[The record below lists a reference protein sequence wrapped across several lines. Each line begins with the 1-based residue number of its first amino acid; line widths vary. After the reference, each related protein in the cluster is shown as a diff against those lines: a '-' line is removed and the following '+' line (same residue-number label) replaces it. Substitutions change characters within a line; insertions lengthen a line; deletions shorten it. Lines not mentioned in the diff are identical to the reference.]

1 MELNVLAA
9 NEDTQKDIDLLEA
22 EDEVELVSSGGAAE
36 EAPSDGEEATLEESV
51 LAPAAPRESLDPVA
65 LYLRDTGRRKLLERE
80 EEVALAK
87 RIEQGHFH
95 VLKAVSRSPI
105 VWKEIATM
113 AADLRHQARQIEEI
127 IECGDEQLSPR
138 QRDNKTRKALQAF
151 GQIIEL
157 SKGAMRRAKQSS
169 RISKSN
175 KPALARAQYQLAR
188 RAVQISKLVRSIQ
201 FSSAEMA
208 RLTQAIQ
215 AALDKALTA
224 RGAELREMEATPG
237 LSPRD
242 LKKTL
247 DAIRRGEAEAAQAKN
262 ELAEA
267 NLRLVVSVAKKYQN
281 RGLDLL
287 DLIQEG
293 NIGLMKAVDKFD
305 WRRGFKFST
314 YATWWIWQ
322 AVTRSISAQART
334 VRLPVHM
341 IEVINRLARTNEQLT
356 KQLNRKPTVD
366 ELAQRLGLP
375 EKKVRALMQSAQE
388 TLSLD
393 MPVGDGEE
401 SHLGDLV
408 ENTASVSP
416 SDVVMDL
423 DVKEQTSSVL
433 TMLTPREQ
441 TIIRKRFGIGEDG
454 EQTLEQVGQAL
465 GLTRERI
472 RQIEAGA
479 MRTLRK
485 SEDVQ
490 QLRTYLRRA
499 S

>member
-1 MELNVLAA
+1 VLTV
-9 NEDTQKDIDLLEA
+9 NENIQKDIDLPEP
-22 EDEVELVSSGGAAE
+22 EDEAELVSAGAASDRT
-36 EAPSDGEEATLEESV
+36 PGDGEEIIGEEA
-51 LAPAAPRESLDPVA
+51 LAPGVSRESADPVA
-65 LYLRDTGRRKLLERE
+65 VYLREMGRRRLLERE

-87 RIEQGHFH
+87 RIERGQARAMK
-95 VLKAVSRSPI
+95 VISRSPV
-105 VWKEIATM
+105 VWAEIAAM
-113 AADLRHQARQIEEI
+113 AAELRHQNRCIEEM
-127 IECGDEQLSPR
+127 IECGDEELTPR
-138 QRDNKTRKALQAF
+138 QRESRTQRALAVF
-151 GQIIEL
+151 DEVAGL
-157 SKGAMRRAKQSS
+157 SKVATRHAKRLS
-169 RISKSN
+169 RLSKSN
-175 KPALARAQYQLAR
+175 RPALVRARYRLAR
-188 RAVQISKLVRSIQ
+188 TAVDISKLVRSIQ
-201 FSSAEMA
+201 FSSAEKA
-208 RLTQAIQ
+208 RLTGAIQ
-215 AALDKALTA
+215 VALDNALAAPRAAL
-224 RGAELREMEATPG
+224 REIEATGGFGAKG
-237 LSPRD
+237 LKR
-242 LKKTL
+242 TL
-247 DAIRRGEAEAAQAKN
+247 EMIRRAEAETEQAKN

-341 IEVINRLARTNEQLT
+341 IEVINRVSRTSEELT
-356 KQLNRKPTVD
+356 KQLGRKPTLE
-366 ELAQRLGLP
+366 ELAHRAGLP
-375 EKKVRALMQSAQE
+375 EKKVEALLRSAQE

-393 MPVGDGEE
+393 TPIGDDEE
-401 SHLGDLV
+401 SHLGDLI

-423 DVKEQTSSVL
+423 DVKQRTSAIL
-433 TMLTPREQ
+433 KILTPREQ
-441 TIIRKRFGIGEDG
+441 AIIRKRFGIDEDG
-454 EQTLEQVGQAL
+454 EHTLEQVGQVL

-472 RQIEAGA
+472 RQIEVGA
-479 MRTLRK
+479 MRSLRK

>member
-1 MELNVLAA
+1 MLAV
-9 NEDTQKDIDLLEA
+9 NENAQKDIRILNA
-22 EDEVELVSSGGAAE
+22 DEETELVSSN
-36 EAPSDGEEATLEESV
+36 EATEE
-51 LAPAAPRESLDPVA
+51 LPGDAGPALREPVSAEPEAYESLDPVA
-65 LYLRDTGRRKLLERE
+65 LYLRETGRRRLLERE
-80 EEVALAK
+80 QEVALAK
-87 RIEQGHFH
+87 RIEWGQARI
-95 VLKAVSRSPI
+95 LKAISRSPV
-105 VWKEIATM
+105 VWQEIATI
-113 AADLRHQARQIEEI
+113 AADLRNQNRRADDVID
-127 IECGDEQLSPR
+127 CGDEELTPR
-138 QRDNKTRKALQAF
+138 QVESKTRKTLEAF
-151 GQIIEL
+151 DNIVQL
-157 SKGAMRRAKQSS
+157 SKNAARQVKQLS

-175 KPALARAQYQLAR
+175 RPALVRARYRLAR
-188 RAVQISKLVRSIQ
+188 TAVEISKLVRLIP
-201 FSSAEMA
+201 FNSAEKT
-208 RLTQAIQ
+208 RLSGVIQ
-215 AALDKALTA
+215 LALDKASVTPRA
-224 RGAELREMEATPG
+224 KLRRLEAAPG

-242 LKKTL
+242 LKRTL
-247 DAIRRGEAEAAQAKN
+247 ELVRQGEAEAKQAKD

-341 IEVINRLARTNEQLT
+341 IEVINKLARTKEELT
-356 KQLNRKPTVD
+356 KQLNRKPTL
-366 ELAQRLGLP
+366 EEIAQRIGLP
-375 EKKVRALMQSAQE
+375 EKKVHALMRSAQE

-393 MPVGDGEE
+393 SPVGDDEE
-401 SHLGDLV
+401 SHLGDLI
-408 ENTASVSP
+408 ENASSVSP
-416 SDVVMDL
+416 SDTVMDL
-423 DVKEQTSSVL
+423 DVKERTSSVL
-433 TMLTPREQ
+433 KMLTPREQ
-441 TIIRKRFGIGEDG
+441 AIIKKRFGIDGES

-472 RQIEAGA
+472 RQIEAGV

-485 SEDVQ
+485 SGDIR

>member
-1 MELNVLAA
+1 VVAE
-9 NEDTQKDIDLLEA
+9 NENNQKNIDLLQA
-22 EDEVELVSSGGAAE
+22 EDEAELVSSGAAAE
-36 EAPSDGEEATLEESV
+36 EARAEAEEASDESEV
-51 LAPAAPRESLDPVA
+51 SAGASRESADPVA
-65 LYLRDTGRRKLLERE
+65 LYLREMGRRRLLERE

-87 RIEQGHFH
+87 RIERGQAR
-95 VLKAVSRSPI
+95 VLKAISRSPV
-105 VWKEIATM
+105 VWQEIAAM
-113 AADLRHQARQIEEI
+113 AADLRHQIRPIEEI
-127 IECGDEQLSPR
+127 VECGDEELTPR
-138 QRDNKTRKALQAF
+138 QRESKTRKALEAF
-151 GQIIEL
+151 DKIAAL
-157 SKGAMRRAKQSS
+157 SQGYKRQAKQLS
-169 RISKSN
+169 RISNSN
-175 KPALARAQYQLAR
+175 KSALMRARYRLART
-188 RAVQISKLVRSIQ
+188 AVEISKLVRSIQ
-201 FSSAEMA
+201 FNSGQKS
-208 RLTQAIQ
+208 RLSGAIQ
-215 AALDKALTA
+215 QAADKILTA
-224 RGAELREMEATPG
+224 PRAEFKKLEATPV
-237 LSPRD
+237 LSPKA
-242 LKKTL
+242 LKHTL
-247 DAIRRGEAEAAQAKN
+247 GIIRQGEAETEQAKN

-341 IEVINRLARTNEQLT
+341 IEVINKLARTKAELT
-356 KQLNRKPTVD
+356 KQLNRKPTL
-366 ELAQRLGLP
+366 EEIAQRAGLP
-375 EKKVRALMQSAQE
+375 EKKVHALMRSAQE

-393 MPVGDGEE
+393 SPVGEEEE
-401 SHLGDLV
+401 SHLGDLI
-408 ENTASVSP
+408 ENTSSVSP
-416 SDVVMDL
+416 SDAVMDL

-433 TMLTPREQ
+433 KMLTPREQ
-441 TIIRKRFGIGEDG
+441 AIIKKRFGIEGDG
-454 EQTLEQVGQAL
+454 EQTLEQVGRAL

-485 SEDVQ
+485 SGDVQ

>member
-1 MELNVLAA
+1 VLAA
-9 NEDTQKDIDLLEA
+9 NEDIQKDIDLLEA
-22 EDEVELVSSGGAAE
+22 EGEVELVSADGAAE
-36 EAPSDGEEATLEESV
+36 QAPTDGEESLDEPELT
-51 LAPAAPRESLDPVA
+51 PAVSRESADPVA
-65 LYLRDTGRRKLLERE
+65 LYLREMGRRKLLERE

-87 RIEQGHFH
+87 RIERGQGR
-95 VLKAVSRSPI
+95 VLKAISRSPV
-105 VWKEIATM
+105 VWQEIAAM
-113 AADLRHQARQIEEI
+113 AADLRHQNRQIDEI
-127 IECGDEQLSPR
+127 VECGDEELTPR
-138 QRDNKTRKALQAF
+138 QREKKTRKALEAF
-151 GQIIEL
+151 DKIDAL
-157 SKGAMRRAKQSS
+157 SKCYVREAKKLS
-169 RISKSN
+169 RVSRSN
-175 KPALARAQYQLAR
+175 KPALIRARNRLGR
-188 RAVQISKLVRSIQ
+188 TAVEISKLVRSIR
-201 FSSAEMA
+201 FHPAEGNRLSA
-208 RLTQAIQ
+208 AIQ
-215 AALDKALTA
+215 LALDNALA
-224 RGAELREMEATPG
+224 APRAEFRKLEATPG
-237 LSPRD
+237 LSPKD
-242 LKKTL
+242 LKHTL
-247 DAIRRGEAEAAQAKN
+247 GIIRQGEAETEQAKN

-341 IEVINRLARTNEQLT
+341 IEVINKLARTKAELT
-356 KQLNRKPTVD
+356 KQLNRKPTVE
-366 ELAQRLGLP
+366 ELAQRAGLP
-375 EKKVRALMQSAQE
+375 EKKVHALMRSAQE

-393 MPVGDGEE
+393 SPVGEEEE
-401 SHLGDLV
+401 SHLGDLI
-408 ENTASVSP
+408 ENTSSVSP
-416 SDVVMDL
+416 SDAVMDL

-433 TMLTPREQ
+433 KMLTPREQ
-441 TIIRKRFGIGEDG
+441 AIIKKRFGIDGDG
-454 EQTLEQVGQAL
+454 EQTLEQVGREL

-479 MRTLRK
+479 MRTLRE
-485 SEDVQ
+485 SGDVQ

>member
-1 MELNVLAA
+1 MVAE
-9 NEDTQKDIDLLEA
+9 NENNQKNIDLLQA
-22 EDEVELVSSGGAAE
+22 EDEAELVSSGAAAE
-36 EAPSDGEEATLEESV
+36 EARAEAEEASDESEV
-51 LAPAAPRESLDPVA
+51 SAGASRESADPVA
-65 LYLRDTGRRKLLERE
+65 LYLREMGRRRLLERE

-87 RIEQGHFH
+87 RIERGQAR
-95 VLKAVSRSPI
+95 VLKAISRSPV
-105 VWKEIATM
+105 VWQEIAAM
-113 AADLRHQARQIEEI
+113 AADLRHQIRPIEEI
-127 IECGDEQLSPR
+127 VECGDEELTPR
-138 QRDNKTRKALQAF
+138 QRESKTRKALEAF
-151 GQIIEL
+151 DKIAEL
-157 SKGAMRRAKQSS
+157 SRGYKRQAKQLS
-169 RISKSN
+169 RISNSN
-175 KPALARAQYQLAR
+175 KPALMRARYRLAR
-188 RAVQISKLVRSIQ
+188 TAVEISKLVRSIQ
-201 FSSAEMA
+201 FNSGQKS
-208 RLTQAIQ
+208 RLSGAIQ
-215 AALDKALTA
+215 QAADKILTA
-224 RGAELREMEATPG
+224 PRAEFKKLEATPV
-237 LSPRD
+237 LSPKA
-242 LKKTL
+242 LKHTL
-247 DAIRRGEAEAAQAKN
+247 GIIRQGEAETEQAKN

-341 IEVINRLARTNEQLT
+341 IEVINKLARTKAELT
-356 KQLNRKPTVD
+356 KQLNRKPTL
-366 ELAQRLGLP
+366 EEIAQRAGLP
-375 EKKVRALMQSAQE
+375 EKKVHALMRSAQE

-393 MPVGDGEE
+393 SPVGEEEE
-401 SHLGDLV
+401 SHLGDLI
-408 ENTASVSP
+408 ENTSSVSP
-416 SDVVMDL
+416 SDAVMDL

-433 TMLTPREQ
+433 KMLTPREQ
-441 TIIRKRFGIGEDG
+441 AIIKKRFGIEGDG
-454 EQTLEQVGQAL
+454 EQTLEQVGRAL

-485 SEDVQ
+485 SGDVQ

>member
-1 MELNVLAA
+1 LRR
-9 NEDTQKDIDLLEA
+9 LEA
-22 EDEVELVSSGGAAE
+22 A
-36 EAPSDGEEATLEESV
+36 
-51 LAPAAPRESLDPVA
+51 
-65 LYLRDTGRRKLLERE
+65 
-80 EEVALAK
+80 
-87 RIEQGHFH
+87 
-95 VLKAVSRSPI
+95 
-105 VWKEIATM
+105 
-113 AADLRHQARQIEEI
+113 
-127 IECGDEQLSPR
+127 
-138 QRDNKTRKALQAF
+138 
-151 GQIIEL
+151 
-157 SKGAMRRAKQSS
+157 
-169 RISKSN
+169 
-175 KPALARAQYQLAR
+175 
-188 RAVQISKLVRSIQ
+188 
-201 FSSAEMA
+201 
-208 RLTQAIQ
+208 
-215 AALDKALTA
+215 
-224 RGAELREMEATPG
+224 PG

-242 LKKTL
+242 LKRTL
-247 DAIRRGEAEAAQAKN
+247 ELVRQGEAEAKQAKD

-341 IEVINRLARTNEQLT
+341 IEVINKLARTKEELT
-356 KQLNRKPTVD
+356 KQLNRKPTL
-366 ELAQRLGLP
+366 EEIAQRIGLP
-375 EKKVRALMQSAQE
+375 EKKVHALMRSAQE

-393 MPVGDGEE
+393 SPVGDDEE
-401 SHLGDLV
+401 SHLGDLI
-408 ENTASVSP
+408 ENASSVSP
-416 SDVVMDL
+416 SDTVMDL
-423 DVKEQTSSVL
+423 DVKERTSSVL
-433 TMLTPREQ
+433 KMLTPREQ
-441 TIIRKRFGIGEDG
+441 AIIKKRFGIDGES

-472 RQIEAGA
+472 RQIEAGV

-485 SEDVQ
+485 SGDIR